1 MAKADIIKFQ
11 ELLNSDAEFREKF
24 SKAAEAH
31 AKETDVKAVFDNLML
46 PFAQEYGLSATYDEF
61 SEYIGG
67 FAGNAEGELSEEE
80 LAQVAGGKGGGI
92 GVGECLSIGFGFGAG
107 GAKTGDDWGGDICVL
122 IGAGI
127 GIFEC
132 IGPGESQHM

>member
-11 ELLNSDAEFREKF
+11 ELLNSDSEFREKL
-24 SKAAEAH
+24 SKAAEVYAGGTNGR
-31 AKETDVKAVFDNLML
+31 EVFDNLLL
-46 PFAQEYGLSATYDEF
+46 PLAQEYGLSATYDEF
-61 SEYIGG
+61 SEYVSA
-67 FAGNAEGELSEEE
+67 AGKADSELSEDE
-80 LAQVAGGKGGGI
+80 LAQIAGGKGGGI
-92 GVGECLSIGFGFGAG
+92 GVGECLSLGFGFGAG
-107 GAKTGDDWGGDICVL
+107 GASTGDDWGGGVCVL

>member
-24 SKAAEAH
+24 IKAAEAH
-31 AKETDVKAVFDNLML
+31 TGEADEKTVFENLL
-46 PFAQEYGLSATYDEF
+46 IPFAREYGLSATYEEF
-61 SEYIGG
+61 SDYVSAA
-67 FAGNAEGELSEEE
+67 AGDAESELSEDE
-80 LAQVAGGKGGGI
+80 LEQIAGGKGGGI
-92 GVGECLSIGFGFGAG
+92 GVGECISLGFGFGAG
-107 GAKTGDDWGGDICVL
+107 GAKTGDDWGGGVCVL